1 MGPDV
6 TDNLPAVRAS
16 LSANQNLTRLTFD
29 EMQRF
34 AKGFELAGNF
44 EGKNYKPAT
53 MAELFVRIAAGQAM
67 GIDPFTAV
75 TEMYMVKGKVSMST
89 NLQLGLAKAT
99 GKYRYRI
106 TFGDLAEIG
115 LEAKPEWPSPQW
127 CKFVVSENEDGEW
140 VEIGESLWTLIDS
153 ERAGLLRPSSKGEQ
167 SNHLTYVKAM
177 LKNRAG
183 SQAVNFFMP
192 DATMVRIY
200 DQGELPDDDR
210 PLSTVTATQTTSGT
224 ATTGTQGAPGET
236 HDVPEEQIEEAEVVP
251 VGEAEGEVKPGE
263 TANEAM
269 QRMVGEEEAVI
280 EEGYPFDPNTEPP
293 PVVPEAPP
301 TVVMDDNVRTIT
313 PKQVSYA
320 HVLARDAQ
328 LSDEDRKRI
337 MLETTG
343 VEHTDRIPFDKF
355 QDFVAE
361 LVSLANQIKRTPAV
375 KGEE

>member
-1 MGPDV
+1 M
-6 TDNLPAVRAS
+6 TDNLPVVRAS
-16 LSANQNLTRLTFD
+16 LSANPNLTRLTFD

-34 AKGFELAGNF
+34 AKGFELAGTF

-75 TEMYMVKGKVSMST
+75 TEMYMVKGKLSMST

-106 TFGDLAEIG
+106 SFGDLPPEQ
-115 LEAKPEWPSPQW
+115 AKPEWPSPQW
-127 CKFVVSENEDGEW
+127 CKFVVYENEDGQW
-140 VEIGESLWTLIDS
+140 NEIGETTWSLLDS
-153 ERAGLLRPSSKGEQ
+153 ERAGLLKPSRNGEP
-167 SNHLTYVKAM
+167 SNHLTYNRAM

-210 PLSTVTATQTTSGT
+210 PLSAVTATQTTST
-224 ATTGTQGAPGET
+224 ATTTGVQGAPGET
-236 HDVPEEQIEEAEVVP
+236 HDVPEEEIQEADVVTESARP
-251 VGEAEGEVKPGE
+251 NEARDDFVAGEVKPGE

-269 QRMVGEEEAVI
+269 ARMVGEEAQ
-280 EEGYPFDPNTEPP
+280 GYPFDPNTEPP
-293 PVVPEAPP
+293 PIVPEAPP
-301 TVVMDDNVRTIT
+301 TVVMDENVRTIT

-328 LSDEDRKRI
+328 LDDETRKRI

-361 LVSLANQIKRTPAV
+361 LVSIANQIKRTPAV

>member
-1 MGPDV
+1 M

-16 LSANQNLTRLTFD
+16 LAANQNLTRLPFD

-34 AKGFELAGNF
+34 AKGFELAGTF

-53 MAELFVRIAAGQAM
+53 MPELFVRIAAGQAM

-75 TEMYMVKGKVSMST
+75 TEMYMVKGKLSMST

-106 TFGDLAEIG
+106 SFGDLP
-115 LEAKPEWPSPQW
+115 PEQANPDWPSPQW
-127 CKFVVSENEDGEW
+127 CKFVVFENEDGEW
-140 VEIGESLWTLIDS
+140 NEIGETTWSLLDA
-153 ERAGLLRPSSKGEQ
+153 ERAGLLKPSRNGEP
-167 SNHLTYVKAM
+167 SNHLTYNRAM

-210 PLSTVTATQTTSGT
+210 GLSTVTATQVKPE
-224 ATTGTQGAPGET
+224 AQ
-236 HDVPEEQIEEAEVVP
+236 DVPEEQIEEAEVVP
-251 VGEAEGEVKPGE
+251 EGEAEGEVRPGE
-263 TANEAM
+263 TASEAM
-269 QRMVGEEEAVI
+269 ERMVAEEPNVVAPED
-280 EEGYPFDPNTEPP
+280 EGVYPFDPTVEPP
-293 PVVPEAPP
+293 PVAVEPPP
-301 TVVMDDNVRTIT
+301 TVAMDDNVRTIT

-320 HVLARDAQ
+320 HVLARDAK
-328 LSDEDRKRI
+328 LSDSDRKKI

-355 QDFVAE
+355 QDFVAA
-361 LVSLANQIKRTPAV
+361 LVAIKPKPEVAAD
-375 KGEE
+375 EEPDA